1 MTTPSTSP
9 ELAAGIASQESRV
22 TEYVAS
28 LGGYGARVTV
38 RCGRLRTE
46 RTGTL
51 AQAAT
56 ADQWPHVVTDDGR
69 HYVARPDAA

>member
-1 MTTPSTSP
+1 MTTPKISP

-22 TEYVAS
+22 AAYVAS

-38 RCGRLRTE
+38 RCGQIRTE

-51 AQAAT
+51 ARAAT
-56 ADQWPHVVTDDGR
+56 ADQWPHVITDDGM